1 MHNGTFLPCYRQF
14 IVKLARLTALLTISV
29 VAFGA
34 GDSIVLDTMS
44 QELQRNFDA
53 LKRRPILRPISW
65 RMRSPT

>member
-1 MHNGTFLPCYRQF
+1 MNNDTFTPCYRQF
-14 IVKLARLTALLTISV
+14 IVTLARLTALFTISV

-53 LKRRPILRPISW
+53 LKKADTPP
-65 RMRSPT
+65 